1 MISNGD
7 RGGAVVKPDS
17 SLPAILR
24 DWTHTATAEE
34 LHALHD
40 RVEHWHAS
48 PGRTVALGVLESLI
62 RQREGGE

>member
-1 MISNGD
+1 M
-7 RGGAVVKPDS
+7 KPDS

-24 DWTHTATAEE
+24 DWMHTATAEE

-48 PGRTVALGVLESLI
+48 PRMP
-62 RQREGGE
+62 

>member
-1 MISNGD
+1 M
-7 RGGAVVKPDS
+7 KPDS